1 MKDGIGRNSGEPDKT
16 AGSLYILCQF
26 PGYAMTESTMT
37 ESLENRRK
45 RLRFRSWHRGTQE
58 MDLLIGSFADAHL
71 NGFDAAQLGRFEAL
85 LDVPEPVVY
94 DWILGRSQPPA
105 EFDHDVLRLLL
116 DFEYKPRTR

>member
-1 MKDGIGRNSGEPDKT
+1 
-16 AGSLYILCQF
+16 
-26 PGYAMTESTMT
+26 MTESTMT
-37 ESLENRRK
+37 ETLENRRK

-71 NGFDAAQLGRFEAL
+71 NSFDAAQLGRFEAL

-116 DFEYKPRTR
+116 DFEYKPPTR